1 MRYEAFSYADP
12 VFYDSPVRWASVE
25 EFAAA
30 GAPIPDGWVGS
41 VREVWVGRQP
51 AGLELPDQGW
61 KIHVSA
67 CLDNA
72 EHILSVV
79 AAYCYDRGVAFKFL
93 RSSALVQ
100 TQNAKY
106 ASRGSSGKFMT
117 LYPVDDAAL
126 EGCLDDLDTALA
138 GQAGPYILSDLRW
151 RRGPLFL
158 RYGAFTELFCRSESG
173 ELVLALRE
181 PSGRLRPDVRRAVF
195 EVPDWAPVPAVL
207 AEALADRAGRAGA
220 DEFAYQVQRALHFS
234 NGGGIYVARPAGGG
248 QEVVL
253 KEARPHAGLDQRG
266 DDAVARL
273 GRERDILHRLDGLSA
288 VPAALDYFTA
298 WEHHFLVQEYI
309 EGEPLNR
316 WFGRRYP
323 LVHPD
328 PSSQDIERY
337 KAEALAVLDRI
348 EEGLA
353 SIHERG
359 VVFGDLHPRN
369 LIVRPD
375 GRVCF
380 IDFELASPIEAFVR
394 PGLGAA
400 GFAAPPGLDGFDID
414 RYALAALRLWIFM
427 PLLQLTSLHEDKRH
441 QLATAAAARFSLP
454 TPPATDP
461 PPDPGIASGQGA
473 GGPAQPPGE
482 VSGERE
488 VLDAA
493 PSGGRADSPAPPPG
507 GAIPVYGSAGAPVSG
522 QRAGGPAQPS
532 GEVSRDR
539 EGLGGA
545 SFDGERAGGS
555 PSGMAS
561 PGPGAA
567 GVPVSG
573 ERADGPASPPG
584 GAIPQHGAAGAL
596 LSGER
601 VEGSALVPG
610 GASRERG
617 ALDAAPS
624 GDGAEGPAL
633 WPDGAIAEHGGAA
646 KALPEAGAA
655 GVPVSG
661 ERADGPAQPP
671 GGALAEPG
679 PGSALSGRGRADGV
693 ASPPAASACAE
704 DDAVAALVGAERA
717 GRPASPPA
725 ASSSFPELDGLCAL
739 FSGDG
744 ADWPALRDSMA
755 AAIAA
760 SATPERSDRLF
771 PGDPNQFTHDGLGL
785 AYGAAGVLWALDCT
799 GCPVDPAHVRWLL
812 DAVAREPCRPGLFTG
827 SHGVALA
834 LDRLG
839 HPRQAHNLLDH
850 LLKDPLDAQGNDLA
864 AGLPGIGLTLLH
876 FAASTGDTGLQGA
889 AVDVAGR
896 LADRLRTPSPQSAV
910 PAGGRS
916 GLMHGATGAA
926 LFFLRLYETT
936 GDRDLLDLAEL
947 ALRRDLE
954 RCVLAEDGTLQ
965 VDDGSRVLPYL
976 ESGSAGIAAVL
987 HTYLDHRP
995 DEGLQE
1001 SVERIRAAAEPE
1013 FIVQPGLFNGRA
1025 GLIWLL
1031 HLLGRDSGAFENVIR
1046 RHVQRL
1052 VWHAIPYGGQ
1062 VAFPGEQLLR
1072 LSMDLATGS
1081 AGILLA
1087 LGAVFE
1093 GTPTLPVWP
1102 APPGTAP
1109 VPAPCEDQRAS

>member
-1 MRYEAFSYADP
+1 MEGQRGPAVDMRYEAFSYADP

-51 AGLELPDQGW
+51 VGVELPDQGW

-93 RSSALVQ
+93 RSPALVQ

-126 EGCLDDLDTALA
+126 ERCLDDLDTALA

-473 GGPAQPPGE
+473 GGPAQPPG
-482 VSGERE
+482 
-488 VLDAA
+488 A
-493 PSGGRADSPAPPPG
+493 
-507 GAIPVYGSAGAPVSG
+507 
-522 QRAGGPAQPS
+522 
-532 GEVSRDR
+532 
-539 EGLGGA
+539 
-545 SFDGERAGGS
+545 
-555 PSGMAS
+555 
-561 PGPGAA
+561 
-567 GVPVSG
+567 
-573 ERADGPASPPG
+573 
-584 GAIPQHGAAGAL
+584 
-596 LSGER
+596 
-601 VEGSALVPG
+601 
-610 GASRERG
+610 
-617 ALDAAPS
+617 
-624 GDGAEGPAL
+624 
-633 WPDGAIAEHGGAA
+633 
-646 KALPEAGAA
+646 ALP
-655 GVPVSG
+655 
-661 ERADGPAQPP
+661 
-671 GGALAEPG
+671 EPG
-679 PGSALSGRGRADGV
+679 PGSALSGRNRAD
-693 ASPPAASACAE
+693 
-704 DDAVAALVGAERA
+704 DA
-717 GRPASPPA
+717 ASPPA

-799 GCPVDPAHVRWLL
+799 GCPVDPGHVRWLL

-889 AVDVAGR
+889 AVEVAGR

-987 HTYLDHRP
+987 HTYLGHRS

-1031 HLLGRDSGAFENVIR
+1031 HLLGRDSNAFDHVIR

-1102 APPGTAP
+1102 GPPGTAP